1 MSMYGVSDM
10 KRQLGEMLVEE
21 KVVTEKELRRAL
33 ERQRLNGGRLGY
45 NLLALGSI
53 TAEELNSFFSPHPET
68 AKSVEE
74 TGLDLSFIADLV
86 LKHILH
92 LGEFRLSD
100 LVDSVKLPSSV
111 IDPAIEILRREK
123 LVEVRSAAEFTK
135 ASYKFS
141 ITELGKVRA
150 GELLEI
156 CRYAGPAPVTLDHYC
171 QMVELQTIKNIQVDE
186 QQVRQAFSPLIIS
199 ERLLRRLGPAI
210 SSGMPMFVYGP
221 PGNGKTAIAETIG
234 RILPDCIYI
243 PYAIIVGGQIITIYD
258 PVTHYPVSGETP
270 ANDRDQRWLQVRR
283 PVVITGGELTLKSL
297 DLEFNVISKFYEA
310 PLQMKANNGL
320 FIVDDFGRQ
329 QMNPQSLLN
338 RWIVNLDRR
347 IDFMSLH
354 TGMKFE
360 IPFDQLVIFATNLEP
375 KNLVDE
381 AFLRRIRYKIKIDHP
396 SEDEFEKIFRRVCEF
411 NKIAF
416 DQDVFDYLIKHYYK
430 KLAVPFNACHPRDII
445 DHIIDDSRYYNHP
458 PRLTRE
464 VVDIAWESY
473 FVEK

>member
-1 MSMYGVSDM
+1 M
-10 KRQLGEMLVEE
+10 KRQLGELLVEE
-21 KVVTEKELRRAL
+21 KVVTEKELKAAL
-33 ERQRLNGGRLGY
+33 DRQRLNGGRLGH
-45 NLLALGSI
+45 NLLELGCI
-53 TAEELNSFFSPHPET
+53 TAEELHTFFSPHPEL

-74 TGLDLSFIADLV
+74 TGLELPFITDLV
-86 LKHILH
+86 LKHVLH

-100 LVDSVKLPSSV
+100 VVDSVKLPTPV
-111 IDPAIEILRREK
+111 IDSAIEVLRREK
-123 LVEVRSAAEFTK
+123 LMEVRSAAEFTK
-135 ASYKFS
+135 SSYKFI

-156 CRYAGPAPVTLDHYC
+156 CRYAGPAPVPLDSYK

-186 QQVRQAFSPLIIS
+186 QVVRRAFSPLIIS

-234 RILPDCIYI
+234 RILPDHIYI
-243 PYAIIVGGQIITIYD
+243 PYALIVGGQIITIFD
-258 PVTHYPVSGETP
+258 PVTHYPVVGEKTETEL
-270 ANDRDQRWLQVRR
+270 DQRWLRVRR
-283 PVVITGGELTLKSL
+283 PVVITGGELSLKSL
-297 DLEFNVISKFYEA
+297 DLEFNAISKFYEA

-329 QMNPQSLLN
+329 QMNPQELLN

-375 KNLVDE
+375 KTLVDE

-396 SEDEFEKIFRRVCEF
+396 TEEEFEKIFRRVCDF
-411 NKIAF
+411 NKVEF
-416 DQDVFDYLIKHYYK
+416 DAGVFDYMVKHYYK
-430 KLAVPFNACHPRDII
+430 KLGVPFNACHPRDII

-464 VVDIAWESY
+464 NIDTAWENY